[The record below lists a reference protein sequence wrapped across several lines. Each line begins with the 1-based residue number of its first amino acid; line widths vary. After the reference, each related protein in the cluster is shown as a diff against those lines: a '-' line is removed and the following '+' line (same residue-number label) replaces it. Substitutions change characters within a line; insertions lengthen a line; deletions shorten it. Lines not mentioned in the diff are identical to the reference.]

1 MIQCQWTHWLVP
13 VFLLCC
19 WFTFWCSGTVLIAQK
34 PGDDQSEEEYKQ
46 SQFQQLI
53 RRGNPFQSQSELDDA
68 DRKQHRRRAPN
79 KRHRWHR
86 RRHTKGRHV
95 CTHEEKVTRPIRV
108 VESYC
113 KPVYKSFTQRCAN
126 GTGTCTAFRV
136 QYETFYRTVV
146 KYHTTTERKHACCP
160 GWTHPSKN
168 SHSCSQAICSPECVN
183 GSCIKPDVCKCI
195 HGYTGPRCETDV
207 DECSKAGNLCQQRC
221 VNTLGSFTCA
231 CHDGFQLQDDGQ
243 SCKFRLELVPELQKL
258 LQHNEAMA
266 ERVALLEQELL
277 NRVPSNQVQPSSDFD
292 SALVN
297 MTEHITLLEEKIS
310 TLQNET
316 NAFMTS
322 AIDNAIESPADS
334 LTSLSEQIAILE
346 ERLADCTCTPSSGNT
361 FYGRR

>member
-1 MIQCQWTHWLVP
+1 MIQCQRTHWLVP

-243 SCKFRLELVPELQKL
+243 SCKFRLELVPELQIL

-310 TLQNET
+310 TLVNKDEL
-316 NAFMTS
+316 FFS
-322 AIDNAIESPADS
+322 FF
-334 LTSLSEQIAILE
+334 LSSMFI
-346 ERLADCTCTPSSGNT
+346 RSS
-361 FYGRR
+361 